1 MQYESAGT
9 RISMRS
15 VVLYLNSGMFFH
27 TIIENYFFIILAY
40 ERFIMKT
47 EKSHI
52 SIPFT
57 PSSKPTKKKSRRA
70 VYITIQCGHR
80 VMESELFV
88 ITSES
93 IEVRFT
99 DRLKLDSVAPDFV
112 VVVQGIRLLLRR
124 NSRLTLSL

>member
-1 MQYESAGT
+1 
-9 RISMRS
+9 MRS
-15 VVLYLNSGMFFH
+15 VVLYLNSGMVFSYQEKQFFCNLGLL
-27 TIIENYFFIILAY
+27 TTYCENQ
-40 ERFIMKT
+40 
-47 EKSHI
+47 KSHI

>member
-1 MQYESAGT
+1 
-9 RISMRS
+9 MRS
-15 VVLYLNSGMFFH
+15 VVLYLNSGMVFH
-27 TIIENYFFIILAY
+27 SIIENYLFVILAY
-40 ERFIMKT
+40 ERFMVKT
-47 EKSHI
+47 KKSHI

-112 VVVQGIRLLLRR
+112 VVVQGKRLVVRR